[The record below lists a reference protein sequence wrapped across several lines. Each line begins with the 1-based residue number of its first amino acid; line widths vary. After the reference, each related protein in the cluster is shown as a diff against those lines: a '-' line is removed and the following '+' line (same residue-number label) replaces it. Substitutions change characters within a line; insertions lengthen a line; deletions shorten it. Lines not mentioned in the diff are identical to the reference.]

1 MAAWV
6 NSHESGQF
14 ARIVGTIPMAET
26 PLQSE
31 LRRRMSE
38 AGFNQKSLARA
49 AKLNETA
56 VRDILKGRSKNPRID
71 TLEALCRV
79 LGCSVSELTGG
90 GQAAPAIWTE
100 AIDVMGSVGGGVP
113 RKSVVRPTDDWYQ
126 VVAPKDPRLEGR
138 PRFALEV
145 EGDTASRFYR
155 DGDLL
160 ICVRPEELNRDIE
173 AGDRLIVQVG
183 EDNREFQFVVG
194 ELQSDKDG
202 QSWYWLGTG
211 GDGRVIRSDTP
222 GLDVIAVVVGS
233 YRHE

>member
-1 MAAWV
+1 M
-6 NSHESGQF
+6 
-14 ARIVGTIPMAET
+14 
-26 PLQSE
+26 L
-31 LRRRMSE
+31 E

-71 TLEALCRV
+71 TLEALSRV
-79 LGCSVSELTGG
+79 LGCNVSELRGG

-100 AIDVMGSVGGGVP
+100 PIDVIGAVGSSV
-113 RKSVVRPTDDWYQ
+113 RRESVVRPTDDWYRII
-126 VVAPKDPRLEGR
+126 APKDPRLEGR

-173 AGDRLIVQVG
+173 AGDRLIVQIG
-183 EDNREFQFVVG
+183 EDDREYQFVVG

-202 QSWYWLGTG
+202 QFWYWLGTG
-211 GDGRVIRSDTP
+211 GDGRVSRSDAP